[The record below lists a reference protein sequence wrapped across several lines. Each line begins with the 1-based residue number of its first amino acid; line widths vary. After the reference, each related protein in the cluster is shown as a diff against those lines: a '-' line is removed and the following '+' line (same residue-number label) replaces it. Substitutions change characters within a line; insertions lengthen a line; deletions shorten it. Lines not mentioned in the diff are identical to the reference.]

1 MTPPVEELAALY
13 VLDQL
18 DPAERAN
25 FEARLLREPE
35 LRALVHS
42 LELTLE
48 QRIRSLP
55 QLAPPAQLLAHLES
69 QLDAHTHVGRG
80 LLPPP
85 SLRTSPPASNT
96 LPFWPTFTRWV
107 FPAAAA
113 IILGA
118 ATFFYLDYQR
128 SPQPVIL
135 VVGLDPQRNTVTE
148 IPLRDAARDIDA
160 RFVQLASLAEQFWT
174 DSGELPATSAAQR
187 DRPAYALFDPGTRQ
201 GFIAVQ
207 QLPQQPAGKRYHLWL
222 VDTETGRALD
232 AGSLPSATSRGLY
245 FFSLDPSIAPA
256 SGPIHFLIT
265 AEDNSAAPPAHPR
278 GPTILGQNPI

>member
-18 DPAERAN
+18 EPAERAN
-25 FEARLLREPE
+25 FEARLEREPE
-35 LRALVHS
+35 LRSLVRS

-48 QRIRSLP
+48 QHIRALP
-55 QLAPPAQLLAHLES
+55 QHTPPAALLSRIES
-69 QLDAHTHVGRG
+69 QLHANVGQG
-80 LLPPP
+80 LPTPP
-85 SLRTSPPASNT
+85 SAPPSTPTNI
-96 LPFWPTFTRWV
+96 LPFWPAFTRWIL
-107 FPAAAA
+107 PAAAA

-118 ATFFYLDYQR
+118 ATFFYLDHQR
-128 SPQPVIL
+128 APQPVIL
-135 VVGLDPQRNTVTE
+135 VVGLDPQHNTVTE
-148 IPLRDAARDIDA
+148 IPLQTPARDTDA
-160 RFVQLASLAEQFWT
+160 RFIQLASLAEQFWT
-174 DSGELPATSAAQR
+174 EPNQLPPASDAAR
-187 DRPAYALFDPGTRQ
+187 NLPAYALFDPATRQ

-207 QLPQQPAGKRYHLWL
+207 QLPQQPADKRYHLWL

-265 AEDNSAAPPAHPR
+265 AEDKTATSPARPR
-278 GPTILGQNPI
+278 GTPILGQNPI